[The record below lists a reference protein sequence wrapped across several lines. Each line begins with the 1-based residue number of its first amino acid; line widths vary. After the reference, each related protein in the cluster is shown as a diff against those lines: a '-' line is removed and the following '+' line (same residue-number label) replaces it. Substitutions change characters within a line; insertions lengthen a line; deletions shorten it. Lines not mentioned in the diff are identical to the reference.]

1 MVSTYERL
9 ILNRRKQNRRGLS
22 PQRRNNALQ
31 APSSMTPTKK
41 GSNTTSTSKSFFDLL
56 KDADGHGGELHHV
69 IDPNEKDTTRSKFK
83 KC

>member
-1 MVSTYERL
+1 
-9 ILNRRKQNRRGLS
+9 
-22 PQRRNNALQ
+22 
-31 APSSMTPTKK
+31 MTPTKK